1 MFKFKVIFKQVFLK
15 NIKSPAYLIM
25 ILMPIV
31 MFGITFGVS
40 HLMDHSKEPVRIAV
54 LAPQPAEQSELQQ
67 LKGKT
72 YQINQQITTR
82 EQATKALQKERIDGY
97 LLLSEE
103 KGQIISRYYERKDSP
118 SFDASVLENQLNQI
132 HLVAL
137 AQQAGVAP
145 EQIQK
150 LMTPTVIAPVTVN
163 YQNGHEKISQEKY

>member
-72 YQINQQITTR
+72 YQIDQQITTR
-82 EQATKALQKERIDGY
+82 E
-97 LLLSEE
+97 
-103 KGQIISRYYERKDSP
+103 
-118 SFDASVLENQLNQI
+118 
-132 HLVAL
+132 
-137 AQQAGVAP
+137 
-145 EQIQK
+145 
-150 LMTPTVIAPVTVN
+150 
-163 YQNGHEKISQEKY
+163 